1 MGCTQSKLDPHQQEE
16 INSLQLLLKDS
27 QLSAAEQQNLLRFK
41 IEVLVN
47 MLAMEEKKSAST
59 TKRLETMKWLI
70 HSQGVSE
77 QTLTDILKQ
86 SEENNGEMPGVTSP
100 KSGEVM
106 YRGAPL
112 IDLSGAIERMF
123 VEFESFRNDIL
134 HAFAEEDGKIVTQ
147 LEVEDFSKQLYTVTQ
162 NVSKTDIH
170 VSSNTTT
177 VTSLVL
183 LSNRRLYRCYLCD
196 SATVLALCQYLSFW
210 SSLQHHMK

>member
-1 MGCTQSKLDPHQQEE
+1 MGCAQSKPDPRQQEE
-16 INSLQLLLKDS
+16 LNSLQLLLKDS
-27 QLSAAEQQNLLRFK
+27 QVSAAEQQNLLRFK

-70 HSQGVSE
+70 HSQGVSD

-86 SEENNGEMPGVTSP
+86 SDDNNGELPGGVKSP
-100 KSGEVM
+100 QSGEVM

-123 VEFESFRNDIL
+123 AEFESFRNDIL

-147 LEVEDFSKQLYTVTQ
+147 LEIEDFSKQLYTVTE
-162 NVSKTDIH
+162 NVTKTDIH
-170 VSSNTTT
+170 VS
-177 VTSLVL
+177 TSTH
-183 LSNRRLYRCYLCD
+183 NF
-196 SATVLALCQYLSFW
+196 SFPC
-210 SSLQHHMK
+210 SPL